1 MRVRLR
7 SLIANALKFKTVPR
21 TDRTVPI
28 QNYINSVHERI
39 SMCDIMRREY
49 NETSYNS
56 HDV

>member
-7 SLIANALKFKTVPR
+7 SLVANALKFKTVLR
-21 TDRTVPI
+21 TDRTIPI